1 MLAPNSLK
9 QESRM
14 PTRSTQETP
23 NTDINAITQQVDQ
36 WLNDVV
42 IGLNLCPFAAKPQRN
57 KQIKIFV
64 SEATQEE
71 ALLEDILLQLIELS
85 TTEPEKLETTLV
97 VVPNMLQDFWDY
109 NFCIDWVEGLIKQQD
124 WEGIFQVATF
134 HPDYCFGG
142 AAPEDDENLTNRS
155 PYPIFHLIREE
166 SMEKVLKHYPDPES
180 IPDTNIARVSALS
193 EEERKKLFPYLFR

>member
-1 MLAPNSLK
+1 
-9 QESRM
+9 M
-14 PTRSTQETP
+14 PTRSTQESP
-23 NTDINAITQQVDQ
+23 NTDINAITEQVDQ

-64 SEATQEE
+64 SEASQEE
-71 ALLEDILLQLIELS
+71 VLLEDILLQLIELS
-85 TTEPEKLETTLV
+85 STEPEKLETTLV

-109 NFCIDWVEGLIKQQD
+109 NFFIDWVEGLIKQQD

-142 AAPEDDENLTNRS
+142 AEPEDDENLTNRS
-155 PYPIFHLIREE
+155 PYPVFHLIREE

-193 EEERKKLFPYLFR
+193 EEERQKLFPYLFR

>member
-1 MLAPNSLK
+1 
-9 QESRM
+9 M
-14 PTRSTQETP
+14 PTRSTQESS
-23 NTDINAITQQVDQ
+23 NTDINAITEQVNQ

-64 SEATQEE
+64 SEASQEE
-71 ALLEDILLQLIELS
+71 ALLKDILLQLIELS
-85 TTEPEKLETTLV
+85 NTEPEKLETTLV

-109 NFCIDWVEGLIKQQD
+109 NFFIDWVEGLIKQQD

-142 AAPEDDENLTNRS
+142 AEPEDDENLTNRS
-155 PYPIFHLIREE
+155 PYPVFHLIREE

>member
-1 MLAPNSLK
+1 
-9 QESRM
+9 M
-14 PTRSTQETP
+14 PTRSTQDTQ
-23 NTDINAITQQVDQ
+23 NTDINTITLQVDQ

-57 KQIKIFV
+57 KQIKIFI
-64 SEATQEE
+64 SEATQDN
-71 ALLEDILLQLIELS
+71 ALLEDILLQFIELS
-85 TTEPEKLETTLV
+85 NTDPEKLETTLV

-109 NFCIDWVEGLIKQQD
+109 NLFIDWVEGLIKQQN

-142 AAPEDDENLTNRS
+142 TEPEDDENLTNRS
-155 PYPIFHLIREE
+155 PYPVFHLIREE

-193 EEERKKLFPYLFR
+193 EEERKKLFPYLFC

>member
-1 MLAPNSLK
+1 
-9 QESRM
+9 M

-142 AAPEDDENLTNRS
+142 AVPEDDENLTNRS

>member
-1 MLAPNSLK
+1 
-9 QESRM
+9 M
-14 PTRSTQETP
+14 PTCSTQETP

-42 IGLNLCPFAAKPQRN
+42 IGLNLCPFAVKPQRN

>member
-1 MLAPNSLK
+1 
-9 QESRM
+9 M
-14 PTRSTQETP
+14 PTSSTQETP

-64 SEATQEE
+64 SKATQEE

-85 TTEPEKLETTLV
+85 TTEPEQLETTLV

-166 SMEKVLKHYPDPES
+166 SMEKVLKHYPAPES

>member
-1 MLAPNSLK
+1 
-9 QESRM
+9 M
-14 PTRSTQETP
+14 PTRSTQESP
-23 NTDINAITQQVDQ
+23 NTDINAITEQVDQ

-64 SEATQEE
+64 SEASQEE
-71 ALLEDILLQLIELS
+71 ALLEDILMQLIELS
-85 TTEPEKLETTLV
+85 NTEPEKLETTLV

-109 NFCIDWVEGLIKQQD
+109 NFLIDWVEGLIKQQD

-142 AAPEDDENLTNRS
+142 SEPEDDENLTNRS
-155 PYPIFHLIREE
+155 PYPVFHLIREE

>member
-1 MLAPNSLK
+1 
-9 QESRM
+9 M
-14 PTRSTQETP
+14 PTRSTQESP
-23 NTDINAITQQVDQ
+23 NTDINAITEQVDQ

-64 SEATQEE
+64 SEASQEE
-71 ALLEDILLQLIELS
+71 DLLEDILLQLIELS
-85 TTEPEKLETTLV
+85 STEPEKLETTLV

-109 NFCIDWVEGLIKQQD
+109 NFFIDWVEGLIKQQD

-142 AAPEDDENLTNRS
+142 AEPEDDENLTNRS
-155 PYPIFHLIREE
+155 PYPVFHLIREE

>member
-1 MLAPNSLK
+1 
-9 QESRM
+9 M
-14 PTRSTQETP
+14 PTRSTQESS
-23 NTDINAITQQVDQ
+23 NTDINAITEQVDQ

-64 SEATQEE
+64 SEASQEE

-85 TTEPEKLETTLV
+85 NTEPEKLETTLV

-109 NFCIDWVEGLIKQQD
+109 NFFIDWVEGLIKQQG

-142 AAPEDDENLTNRS
+142 AEPEDDENLTNRS
-155 PYPIFHLIREE
+155 PYPVFHLIREE

>member
-1 MLAPNSLK
+1 
-9 QESRM
+9 M
-14 PTRSTQETP
+14 PTSSTQETP

-97 VVPNMLQDFWDY
+97 VVPNMLKDFWDY

>member
-1 MLAPNSLK
+1 
-9 QESRM
+9 M
-14 PTRSTQETP
+14 PTRSTQESS
-23 NTDINAITQQVDQ
+23 NTDIKALTEQVNQ

-64 SEATQEE
+64 SEASQEE

-85 TTEPEKLETTLV
+85 NTEPEKLETTLV

-109 NFCIDWVEGLIKQQD
+109 NFFIDWVEGLIKQQD

-142 AAPEDDENLTNRS
+142 AEPEDDENLTNRS
-155 PYPIFHLIREE
+155 PYPVFHLIREE

-193 EEERKKLFPYLFR
+193 DEERKKLFPYLFR

>member
-1 MLAPNSLK
+1 
-9 QESRM
+9 M

-85 TTEPEKLETTLV
+85 TTEPEELETTLV

>member
-1 MLAPNSLK
+1 
-9 QESRM
+9 M

-36 WLNDVV
+36 WLIDVV

-57 KQIKIFV
+57 KQIKVFV

>member
-1 MLAPNSLK
+1 
-9 QESRM
+9 M
-14 PTRSTQETP
+14 PTSSTQETP

-124 WEGIFQVATF
+124 WEGTFQVATF

>member
-1 MLAPNSLK
+1 
-9 QESRM
+9 M
-14 PTRSTQETP
+14 PTRSTQEKP

>member
-1 MLAPNSLK
+1 MS
-9 QESRM
+9 
-14 PTRSTQETP
+14 TRSTPETTVP
-23 NTDINAITQQVDQ
+23 RTDINAIAQQVDQ

-64 SEATQEE
+64 SEASEEE
-71 ALLEDILLQLIELS
+71 ALLEDILLQLIDLS
-85 TTEPEKLETTLV
+85 NTEPETLETTLV
-97 VVPNMLQDFWDY
+97 VVPNMLNDFWDY
-109 NFCIDWVEGLIKQQD
+109 NLYIDWVEGLIKQQD

-142 AAPEDDENLTNRS
+142 AEPEDDENLTNRS
-155 PYPIFHLIREE
+155 PYPVFHLIREE

>member
-1 MLAPNSLK
+1 
-9 QESRM
+9 M
-14 PTRSTQETP
+14 PTRSTQESP
-23 NTDINAITQQVDQ
+23 NTDIDAITEQVDQ

-64 SEATQEE
+64 SEASQEE

-85 TTEPEKLETTLV
+85 STEPEKLETTLV

-109 NFCIDWVEGLIKQQD
+109 NFFIDWVEGLIKQQD

-142 AAPEDDENLTNRS
+142 AEPEDDENLTNRS
-155 PYPIFHLIREE
+155 PYPVFHLIREE

>member
-1 MLAPNSLK
+1 
-9 QESRM
+9 M

-23 NTDINAITQQVDQ
+23 NTDINALTQQVDQ

-166 SMEKVLKHYPDPES
+166 SMEKVLKHYPNPES

>member
-1 MLAPNSLK
+1 
-9 QESRM
+9 M

-166 SMEKVLKHYPDPES
+166 SMGKVLKHYPDPES

-193 EEERKKLFPYLFR
+193 EEERKELFPYLFR

>member
-1 MLAPNSLK
+1 MS
-9 QESRM
+9 
-14 PTRSTQETP
+14 TRSTPETTVP
-23 NTDINAITQQVDQ
+23 RSDTNAIAQQVDQ

-64 SEATQEE
+64 SEASEEE

-85 TTEPEKLETTLV
+85 NTEPETLETTLV
-97 VVPNMLQDFWDY
+97 VVPNMLNDFWDY
-109 NFCIDWVEGLIKQQD
+109 NLFIDWVEGLIKQQD

-142 AAPEDDENLTNRS
+142 AEPEDDENLTNRS
-155 PYPIFHLIREE
+155 PYPVFHLIREE

-193 EEERKKLFPYLFR
+193 EEERKKLFPYLF

>member
-1 MLAPNSLK
+1 
-9 QESRM
+9 M

-64 SEATQEE
+64 SKATQEE

-97 VVPNMLQDFWDY
+97 VAPNMLQDFWDY

>member
-1 MLAPNSLK
+1 
-9 QESRM
+9 M

-124 WEGIFQVATF
+124 WEGTFQVATF

>member
-1 MLAPNSLK
+1 MS
-9 QESRM
+9 
-14 PTRSTQETP
+14 TRSTPTNQT
-23 NTDINAITQQVDQ
+23 TDVNAITQQVDQ

-64 SEATQEE
+64 SEASQEE
-71 ALLEDILLQLIELS
+71 ALLEDILLQLIELINS
-85 TTEPEKLETTLV
+85 EPEKLETTLV
-97 VVPNMLQDFWDY
+97 VVPNMLDDFWDY
-109 NFCIDWVEGLIKQQD
+109 NLFIDWVEGLIKQQN

-142 AAPEDDENLTNRS
+142 AEPEDDENLTNRS

-193 EEERKKLFPYLFR
+193 EEERKTLFPYLFR

>member
-1 MLAPNSLK
+1 
-9 QESRM
+9 M

-124 WEGIFQVATF
+124 WEGIYQVATF

>member
-1 MLAPNSLK
+1 
-9 QESRM
+9 M
-14 PTRSTQETP
+14 PTRSTQESP
-23 NTDINAITQQVDQ
+23 NTDINAITEQVDQ

-64 SEATQEE
+64 SEASQEE

-85 TTEPEKLETTLV
+85 NTEPEKLETTLV

-109 NFCIDWVEGLIKQQD
+109 NFFIDWVEGLIKQQD

-142 AAPEDDENLTNRS
+142 AEPEDDENLTNRS
-155 PYPIFHLIREE
+155 PYPVFHLIREE

-180 IPDTNIARVSALS
+180 IPDTNISRVSALS

>member
-1 MLAPNSLK
+1 
-9 QESRM
+9 M
-14 PTRSTQETP
+14 PTRSTQESS
-23 NTDINAITQQVDQ
+23 NTDINAITEQVNQ

-64 SEATQEE
+64 SEASQEE

-85 TTEPEKLETTLV
+85 NTEPEKLETTLV
-97 VVPNMLQDFWDY
+97 VVPNMLKDFWDY
-109 NFCIDWVEGLIKQQD
+109 NFFIDWVEGLIKQQE

-142 AAPEDDENLTNRS
+142 AEPEDDENLTNRS
-155 PYPIFHLIREE
+155 PYPVFHLIREE

-193 EEERKKLFPYLFR
+193 EEERQKLFPYLFR

>member
-1 MLAPNSLK
+1 
-9 QESRM
+9 M
-14 PTRSTQETP
+14 PTSSTQETP
-23 NTDINAITQQVDQ
+23 NTDINAITQQVEQ

-109 NFCIDWVEGLIKQQD
+109 NFCIDWVEGLTKQQD

>member
-1 MLAPNSLK
+1 
-9 QESRM
+9 M
-14 PTRSTQETP
+14 PTRSTQESP
-23 NTDINAITQQVDQ
+23 NTDINAITEQVEQ

-64 SEATQEE
+64 SEASQEE

-85 TTEPEKLETTLV
+85 NTEPEKLETTLV
-97 VVPNMLQDFWDY
+97 VVPNMLRDFWDY
-109 NFCIDWVEGLIKQQD
+109 NFFIDWVEGLIKQQD

-142 AAPEDDENLTNRS
+142 AEPEDDENLTNRS
-155 PYPIFHLIREE
+155 PYPVFHLIREE

>member
-1 MLAPNSLK
+1 
-9 QESRM
+9 M
-14 PTRSTQETP
+14 PTRSTQESP
-23 NTDINAITQQVDQ
+23 NTDINAITEQVEQ

-64 SEATQEE
+64 SEASQEE

-85 TTEPEKLETTLV
+85 STEPEKLETTLV
-97 VVPNMLQDFWDY
+97 VVPNMLKDFWDY
-109 NFCIDWVEGLIKQQD
+109 NFFIDWVEGLIKQQD

-142 AAPEDDENLTNRS
+142 AEPEDDENLTNRS
-155 PYPIFHLIREE
+155 PYPVFHLIREE

-193 EEERKKLFPYLFR
+193 EEERQKLFPYLFR